1 MKQRVVP
8 VDGCRLNVL
17 EEGAGLPVVF
27 VHGVVTT
34 SQLAAAN
41 LAAFAPKFRGIAV
54 DLRGYGESEKPGWG
68 YNIDQFAADLNRLA
82 EQMGFDRAVWLGVS
96 MGGMILQRFCLEY
109 PARVAA
115 AILVSTT
122 DQAMVLD
129 HDIPSIGAGR
139 DYRAVS
145 GGIID
150 ASFPSGADPSW
161 PKKLRERIP
170 TWNAE
175 VLREALGSMARF
187 NVRGKLSGITAPT
200 LVLAGSEDDVAT
212 PEIARQIQAQIPGA
226 KCVIFE
232 KAGHFMMMEQPER
245 YRAVLREFLDGL
257 RIGDVPQWKS

>member
-1 MKQRVVP
+1 MKQRFVA
-8 VDGCRLNVL
+8 VDGCRLSVI
-17 EEGAGLPVVF
+17 EDGAGFPLVF

-34 SQLAAAN
+34 AQLAASN

-54 DLRGYGESEKPGWG
+54 DLRGYGESEKPGSG

-82 EQMGFDRAVWLGVS
+82 ERMGFDRAVWLGVS

-109 PARVAA
+109 PARVMA

-129 HDIPSIGAGR
+129 HDIPSIGSGR
-139 DYRAVS
+139 NYRAVAEA
-145 GGIID
+145 IID
-150 ASFPSGADPSW
+150 ASFPPGADPSW
-161 PKKLRERIP
+161 PKKLKERIP
-170 TWNAE
+170 SWNAD
-175 VLREALGSMARF
+175 VLREALESMTRF
-187 NVRGKLSGITAPT
+187 NLRGKLSSITAPT

-212 PEIARQIQAQIPGA
+212 PAVAHQIQSQIPGS

-232 KAGHFMMMEQPER
+232 KAGHFMMMEQPDR

-257 RIGDVPQWKS
+257 DIG

>member
-1 MKQRVVP
+1 MRQRRVA
-8 VDGCRLNVL
+8 VDGCQLNVL
-17 EEGAGLPVVF
+17 EDGIGFPLVF

-34 SQLAAAN
+34 SRLAAPN
-41 LAAFAPKFRGIAV
+41 LAAFSPKFRGIAV
-54 DLRGYGESEKPGWG
+54 DLRGYGESEKPGSG
-68 YNIDQFAADLNRLA
+68 YNIDQFAADLDRMA
-82 EQMGFDRAVWLGVS
+82 AAMGLDRAVWLGVS
-96 MGGMILQRFCLEY
+96 MGGMILQRFCIRY

-145 GGIID
+145 EAIID
-150 ASFPSGADPSW
+150 ASFPPGADATW
-161 PKKLRERIP
+161 PRMLKERIP
-170 TWNAE
+170 TWNAD
-175 VLREALGSMARF
+175 VLREALGSMTRF
-187 NVRGKLSGITAPT
+187 DLRGHLSGIAVPT

-212 PEIARQIQAQIPGA
+212 PEIARGIQAQIPGA
-226 KCVIFE
+226 RCVVFD

-257 RIGDVPQWKS
+257 DVG